1 MVRIKSVKQ
10 DKVRQVV
17 IVRTWKESY
26 DFPYG
31 SLEPAP
37 SIANPIAELYVDP
50 ELAEQGFTY
59 RLASGDEGSVLVD
72 QVLEYNQDPAY
83 LRNMLLYQLTLQAQR
98 ELERTSLSKREIIRR
113 LRTSPAQFYRLIDQT
128 NYSKSI
134 DKVLSLLRVLGC
146 NVELTVRNPSAD
158 GKPGDD
164 RTIHMAVG

>member
-1 MVRIKSVKQ
+1 MRIKSVKQ
-10 DKVRQVV
+10 DEVRQVF

-31 SLEPAP
+31 KLDPVP
-37 SIANPIAELYVDP
+37 SNANPIAELYVDP

-83 LRNMLLYQLTLQAQR
+83 LRDMLLYQLTLRAQR

-113 LRTSPAQFYRLIDQT
+113 LGTSPAQFYRLIDQT

-146 NVELTVRNPSAD
+146 NIELTVRNPSKD
-158 GKPGDD
+158 DELGDD
-164 RTIHMAVG
+164 STIHMAFG